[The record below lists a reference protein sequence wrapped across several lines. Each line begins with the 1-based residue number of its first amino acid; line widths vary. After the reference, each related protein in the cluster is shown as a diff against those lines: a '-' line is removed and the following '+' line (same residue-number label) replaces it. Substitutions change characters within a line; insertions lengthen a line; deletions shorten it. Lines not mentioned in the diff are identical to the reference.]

1 MNEEQTQLY
10 DAVRRFVGDAGRPA
24 ATDWARRTQAVWPGV
39 AQMGLLGM
47 AIGDTFGG
55 SGGSARDVATV
66 MEAWGHGL
74 LRAPLVGSAVVGAA
88 LLSRAGSAAQQQRWL
103 PAIARGECRVA
114 LADLEPGARYDRGT
128 VHTRAT
134 PQASGY
140 RLDGRKA
147 NVVDGDVADLLLV
160 TARVADAAG
169 PSLFLVEA
177 RQPGVQCRPFA
188 AIDGGGCAHIV
199 FEGVALTVESLLGA
213 EGQAELL
220 LDQALDRGLA
230 ALCSEAVGNMQALL
244 GQTASYLKQ
253 RQQFGQP
260 LAQFQALQHH
270 VADMALDTGAARSAA
285 LMAAAAVDADA
296 DGPAAALARR
306 RTVAAAKSFVGE
318 AGRRVG
324 ETAVQLHGGMGV
336 TDELAIGH
344 HFKRLHAIDLT
355 WGDAAHHL
363 DVYARGMGQT

>member
-10 DAVRRFVGDAGRPA
+10 DAVRRFVGDAGRPSA
-24 ATDWARRTQAVWPGV
+24 KDWARRTQAVWPGV

-47 AIGDTFGG
+47 AVGDTFGG

-74 LRAPLVGSAVVGAA
+74 LRAPLVGTAVVGAA
-88 LLSRAGSAAQQQRWL
+88 LLSRAGSEAQQKRWL
-103 PAIARGECRVA
+103 PAIVRGECRVA
-114 LADLEPGARYDRGT
+114 LADLEPGARYDRRT
-128 VHTRAT
+128 LLTRAIA
-134 PQASGY
+134 QGGRY

-160 TARVADAAG
+160 TARMAQGDG
-169 PSLFLVEA
+169 MSLFLVEA
-177 RQPGVQCRPFA
+177 ARSGVQREAFA
-188 AIDGGGCAHIV
+188 SLDGGGCAHIG
-199 FEGVALTVESLLGA
+199 FEGLTLGAGSLLGP
-213 EGQAELL
+213 EGQAEPL
-220 LDQALDRGLA
+220 LDEALDRGLA
-230 ALCSEAVGNMQALL
+230 ALCSEAVGSMQALL

-253 RQQFGQP
+253 RHQFGQP

-270 VADMALDTGAARSAA
+270 IADMALDTGAARSAA
-285 LMAAAAVDADA
+285 LMAAAAVDAEA
-296 DGPAAALARR
+296 DGPAAALERH

-324 ETAVQLHGGMGV
+324 EVAVQLHGGMGM

-363 DVYARGMGQT
+363 DVYARGMGPA